1 MTCVTVGNKRRNTFD
16 LKCNGANFLRAGK
29 YKIKHYLK
37 LHADH
42 LSLQKLNIKTKQYV
56 QNTYLVFI
64 INIYLFAVV
73 DG

>member
-1 MTCVTVGNKRRNTFD
+1 MHHSNLTILYVTISISPI
-16 LKCNGANFLRAGK
+16 K
-29 YKIKHYLK
+29 YKVKHYLE

-64 INIYLFAVV
+64 IDIYLFAFV